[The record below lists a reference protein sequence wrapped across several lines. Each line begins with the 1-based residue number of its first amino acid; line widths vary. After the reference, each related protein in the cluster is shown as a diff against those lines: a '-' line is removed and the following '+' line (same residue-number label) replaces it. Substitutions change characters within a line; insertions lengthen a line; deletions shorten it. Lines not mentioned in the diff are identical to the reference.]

1 MTPSTWRRCAGLVAS
16 PSPGVV
22 TQALAVGRPCYLVC
36 PTGHLEQK
44 FNQDYYFK
52 YFAGVTNAAASTRAK
67 VRLDGLI
74 SEIARDRTSHVDAVA
89 ASLAVA
95 VGARRG

>member
-1 MTPSTWRRCAGLVAS
+1 M
-16 PSPGVV
+16 
-22 TQALAVGRPCYLVC
+22 C

-52 YFAGVTNAAASTRAK
+52 YFAGVTSAAASTRAK
-67 VRLDGLI
+67 VRLDGLTPAI
-74 SEIARDRTSHVDAVA
+74 ARDRARSREIARDRISHLDAMA

-95 VGARRG
+95 LGARRG